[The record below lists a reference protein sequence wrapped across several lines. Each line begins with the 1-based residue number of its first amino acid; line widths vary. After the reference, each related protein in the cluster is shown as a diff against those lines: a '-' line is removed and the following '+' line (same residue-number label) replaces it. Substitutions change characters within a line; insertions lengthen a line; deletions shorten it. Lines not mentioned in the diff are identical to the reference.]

1 MCINRDGNYDG
12 SMRHDSKLVANL
24 LYNYNLGF
32 ENLIRHYDT
41 SGKECPSYML
51 RSDRYN
57 EFLTYVAIELYAIKY
72 LRDAEVK
79 WNVSNLSELF
89 EVGNNG
95 LYYAKAVSAPTDV
108 TIKLEVT
115 KGSYSFS
122 KTVTVTLEP
131 DTIDLT
137 KWEYQG

>member
-1 MCINRDGNYDG
+1 
-12 SMRHDSKLVANL
+12 MRNNAKLIAYL
-24 LYNYNLGF
+24 MHQYNLTL
-32 ENLIRHYDT
+32 ENVKRHYDF

-79 WNVSNLSELF
+79 WTVSNLSELF